1 MNFGNFDEK
10 NLFEIENSN
19 LLKTLG
25 EGIKTV
31 EFILLRS
38 NKNIVFLEAKKPVLM
53 KRTCMKHRK
62 RK

>member
-38 NKNIVFLEAKKPVLM
+38 NKNIVF
-53 KRTCMKHRK
+53 
-62 RK
+62 